1 MQATKLLS
9 SLSGC
14 DGLCVLSLRCFARFE
29 ERHEGDL
36 VLMLSTM
43 VPALL
48 QLGTLLPTD
57 AMFSL
62 GASTSK
68 SSFALVLSGRDLH
81 LRELGIG
88 WALVGLRLARVQ

>member
-1 MQATKLLS
+1 
-9 SLSGC
+9 
-14 DGLCVLSLRCFARFE
+14 
-29 ERHEGDL
+29 
-36 VLMLSTM
+36 M

-48 QLGTLLPTD
+48 QLGTLSPSD
-57 AMFSL
+57 AMFSP

-88 WALVGLRLARVQ
+88 WVLVGNNFKCIYGDKQSLVKQASSQSQSNNCEVMLLFPRVQNMRFLMQR